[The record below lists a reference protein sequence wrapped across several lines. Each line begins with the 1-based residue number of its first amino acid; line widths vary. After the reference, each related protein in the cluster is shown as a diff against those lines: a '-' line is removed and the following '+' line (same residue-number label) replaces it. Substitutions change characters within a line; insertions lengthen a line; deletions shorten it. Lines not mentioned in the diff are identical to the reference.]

1 MRNIILY
8 TFLGAMALTQMSC
21 SKKALCPAYMEPQ
34 KGTLSMQDKKMSA
47 DEIRAESKKLLDA
60 QDSYIT
66 VKRDPRTGLVVGK
79 RRVKKN
85 KNNTNTDKSFR
96 TDPRAL
102 KGVKGGN

>member
-1 MRNIILY
+1 MRNIIFY
-8 TFLGAMALTQMSC
+8 FCLGALALSNASC

-85 KNNTNTDKSFR
+85 KNNTSTDKNFS
-96 TDPRAL
+96 TDPRTL